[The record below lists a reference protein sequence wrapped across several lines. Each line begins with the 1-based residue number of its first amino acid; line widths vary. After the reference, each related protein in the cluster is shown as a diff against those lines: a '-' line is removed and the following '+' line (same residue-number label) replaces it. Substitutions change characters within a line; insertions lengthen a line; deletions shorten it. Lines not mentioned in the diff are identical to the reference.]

1 MKLNLKKLH
10 LELRKSTEILDFP
23 NLRYFYGPIGSGKS
37 SIARLID
44 YCLGS
49 NVEWPWAL
57 QQEFVS
63 AALELQVKDRALTL
77 HRTKDSNLIVAAWED
92 GSDML
97 QVAIP
102 ARTAGGEVLPG
113 TGIEVL
119 SDLIFYLAEV
129 EPPKV
134 RRKKGAPDEHLE
146 RLSFRDLYRFC
157 YLDQEGMDNS
167 FFKLNSENYAA
178 QRKSVDTLRYLLGYH
193 QEQLADLE
201 ALLQKVREERLARQ
215 AGAEALA
222 KALSDAGFDD
232 ALEIELR
239 IEETKSAIDAAR
251 RDAEKARENRG
262 PVPHAV
268 EALRGKARTLAQ
280 ELAATEEAISELSER
295 IDDLVRHENELQM
308 LSVRFQRTATAR
320 SIVGGVNFKN
330 CPSCTQALPARQ
342 SELCPVCGQPG
353 HLIDGDSALDN
364 EVVKADLRARRVEL
378 KDTIAR
384 MNTQRKRLSLRAAEL
399 REEKAQTEW
408 AFNSQ
413 MRDYDSSFLSQAV
426 EHERL
431 ITTLEQKL
439 NSLLHNRKLPDV
451 LNELRD
457 LAARLQGD
465 ESEIRAKLESVRK
478 LAFRDTKNIDKL
490 GDLFLDCLL
499 RVKFPDVK
507 PSFRV
512 QIDPSSF
519 DPQISLGDDG
529 GFIVLS
535 FANAGS
541 GGMKSLF
548 KTCYALAVHRLC
560 AELGGALPN
569 LLIIDTATKNVSSKE
584 NPEVVTAFYEFVYEL
599 ATTELKNTQIV
610 IIDNEFTGPPEGMSV
625 DVNVR
630 HMVNGSEANPPLIPY
645 LVSTLAD
652 QDASSGNG
660 SAVQAPGDNND
671 VSDLF

>member
-1 MKLNLKKLH
+1 MKLKLEKLH
-10 LELRKSTEILDFP
+10 LELRRSTEVLDFP
-23 NLRYFYGPIGSGKS
+23 DFRYFYGPIGSGKS

-44 YCLGS
+44 YCLGA

-57 QQEFVS
+57 QAEFVS
-63 AALELQVKDRALTL
+63 AALQLLVNDRALTL
-77 HRTKDSNLIVAAWED
+77 HRTKDSNLIVAAWKD
-92 GSDML
+92 GADIL
-97 QVAIP
+97 QVAVP
-102 ARTAGGEVLPG
+102 ARTAAGELLPG

-167 FFKLNSENYAA
+167 FFKLNSENYAV

-201 ALLQKVREERLARQ
+201 ASLQNVREERLARQ
-215 AGAEALA
+215 AGADALA
-222 KALSDAGFDD
+222 KALAEAGFDD

-239 IEETKSAIDAAR
+239 IEETKAAIDAAR
-251 RDAEKARENRG
+251 RNAEAARENRG

-268 EALRGKARTLAQ
+268 DALRVKVRTLAQ
-280 ELAATEEAISELSER
+280 ELTATEEAISELNER
-295 IDDLVRHENELQM
+295 IDDLARHENELQM

-320 SIVGGVNFKN
+320 SIVGGVNFKS
-330 CPSCTQALPARQ
+330 CPSCTQMLPLRLP
-342 SELCPVCGQPG
+342 ELCPVCGQPE
-353 HLIDGDSALDN
+353 HLAVGDN
-364 EVVKADLRARRVEL
+364 EQGDEVLKADLKARRIEL
-378 KDTIAR
+378 KDTIDR
-384 MNTQRKRLSLRAAEL
+384 MNTQRKRLSFRAAEV

-413 MRDYDSSFLSQAV
+413 MRDYDSAFMSQAV

-439 NSLLHNRKLPDV
+439 NALLHNRKLPDV
-451 LNELRD
+451 LDELRD
-457 LAARLQGD
+457 LAAKLQGD
-465 ESEIRAKLESVRK
+465 ESEIRAKLESMRK
-478 LAFRDTKNIDKL
+478 QAFKDTKNIEKL
-490 GDLFLDCLL
+490 GELFLDCLL

-512 QIDPSSF
+512 HIDPSSF
-519 DPQISLGDDG
+519 DPQISLSDDG
-529 GFIVLS
+529 GFVVLS

-584 NPEVVTAFYEFVYEL
+584 NPEVVAAFYEFVYEL
-599 ATTELKNTQIV
+599 ATTELKDTQIV
-610 IIDNEFTGPPEGMSV
+610 IIDNEFTGPPDGV
-625 DVNVR
+625 GLDVNAR
-630 HMVNGSEANPPLIPY
+630 HMANGSKEDPPLIPY
-645 LVSTLAD
+645 LVSTLAE
-652 QDASSGNG
+652 ASG
-660 SAVQAPGDNND
+660 VQVQESEKQTPSDGDL
-671 VSDLF
+671 V